1 MATNA
6 VALRLPNPARVRAWI
21 NRLPFF
27 TRVILLIVILAWIAS
42 LILPWIIPFGALIPS
57 EVSIFAGKLTS
68 PTSPQAHDKL
78 TSLIAYRLNTFPLI
92 HAGFSSALVSL
103 IPLVPLL
110 EHFESQHGTLV
121 SFALFFGPFATI
133 PGVLYIIINHFILR
147 KDDPMQGSMIWSS
160 LLLASEAV
168 ILHRRHPSFK
178 LGDVEVPIWPFPIPL
193 LVFMHFLLPAPILHD
208 SLLGNLCGCV
218 VGYGFEV
225 GYLKFLVPPEK
236 ILRYIEGKLNLL
248 GRLPHYVSVDQKT
261 FGRYGSVLPLD
272 EDGGRGI
279 RRNTLDRRNTPVL
292 GAVNGVGAP
301 VRQ

>member
-57 EVSIFAGKLTS
+57 EVSIFAGKLHS
-68 PTSPQAHDKL
+68 PPRISFQANIHQ
-78 TSLIAYRLNTFPLI
+78 AYRLNTFPLI
-92 HAGFSSALVSL
+92 HAGFFSAIISL

-133 PGVLYIIINHFILR
+133 PGVAYIIINHFIFR

-178 LGDVEVPIWPFPIPL
+178 LGDFEIPIWPFPIPL
-193 LVFMHFLLPAPILHD
+193 LIFMHFLLPASILHD
-208 SLLGNLCGCV
+208 SLIGNLCGCA

-279 RRNTLDRRNTPVL
+279 RRNTMERRSTPVL
-292 GAVNGVGAP
+292 NVVNGVGAP
-301 VRQ
+301 AR